1 MDKQD
6 ERYRS
11 VSSTVVDIGE
21 ERILLGHIT
30 GVSGL
35 KGWVK
40 VHSDTS
46 PRENITAYAVWWL
59 EQSGNWRKVRVLGG
73 RPQGKTIVAQIEG
86 FDSPE
91 QSFDLIGAKI
101 AIERDALPAL
111 AAGEYYWADLAGM
124 QVRTVDDVAIGTV
137 SRLFETGA
145 NDVVVIKDERE
156 VAVTENVAGSTSR
169 EVLVPW
175 LVPDVVKDVDME
187 SRVITVDWD
196 PDF

>member
-1 MDKQD
+1 M
-6 ERYRS
+6 
-11 VSSTVVDIGE
+11 VDICE

-59 EQSGNWRKVRVLGG
+59 ERSGNWRKVRVLDG

-91 QSFDLIGAKI
+91 QSVDLVGAKI
-101 AIERDALPAL
+101 AVDRDALPAL
-111 AAGEYYWADLAGM
+111 SAGEYYWADLTGM
-124 QVRTVDDVAIGTV
+124 QVRTVDDVIIGPV

-145 NDVVVIKDERE
+145 NDVVVITDERE
-156 VAVTENVAGSTSR
+156 VAATENVEGASSR

-175 LVPDVVKDVDME
+175 LVPDVIKDVDME